1 MKIGL
6 FGGTFNPIH
15 NGHLRAALEVQEGFG
30 LDQVCLIPAAI
41 PPHKGFGDVA
51 EADDRLRMTEM
62 AVEDVPGLIVS
73 DVEIRREGRSYTVD
87 TVRHFCRSLPQ
98 PTDIILIVGL
108 DAFLEIDTWRL
119 FRELMALVPVIV
131 ISRPASA
138 GPVCGNERK
147 AVEKFFKARISGNY
161 VVSDAPPIVFEAP
174 EMKPVT
180 IFQVTALDISSTRIR
195 ELVHAKR
202 SIDYLVPQNVRNYIK
217 AKGLYL

>member
-51 EADDRLRMTEM
+51 AAEHRLRMTEM

-87 TVRHFCRSLPQ
+87 TVRHFRRNLPE
-98 PTDIILIVGL
+98 PTEIFLIMGL

-119 FRELMALVPVIV
+119 YRELMALVPVVV
-131 ISRPASA
+131 ISRPDSV
-138 GPVCGNERK
+138 GPVCGHERK
-147 AVEKFFKARISGNY
+147 AVEGFFRDRISAEC
-161 VVSDAPPIVFEAP
+161 VVSDSHPIIFEAP
-174 EMKPVT
+174 GVKPVT
-180 IFQVTALDISSTRIR
+180 IFQVTAMDISSTRIR
-195 ELVHAKR
+195 ELVHANR